1 VLRCLQ
7 LEAAGYQLTVTELV
21 GWEHSM
27 KNELI
32 IAKYT
37 GQPRKNAQERL
48 EAILKDLNLEALRDR
63 FLAH

>member
-1 VLRCLQ
+1 
-7 LEAAGYQLTVTELV
+7 V

-37 GQPRKNAQERL
+37 GQKKLSA
-48 EAILKDLNLEALRDR
+48 ADHLKALLAEFGLEALLKIR
-63 FLAH
+63 FSRI